1 MSSAQL
7 SSFLRCSERKTTGS
21 TFMIGCVVKT
31 KERLHEQRRK
41 EDNWVNL
48 HDRMCGK
55 NQRVYM
61 SSAERKTT
69 GSTFMIG
76 CVVFKTKERLHEQRR
91 KEDNWVNLHDR
102 MCGF

>member
-1 MSSAQL
+1 MSSA
-7 SSFLRCSERKTTGS
+7 ERKTTGS

-48 HDRMCGK
+48 HDRMCGFY
-55 NQRVYM
+55 QRSYM

-76 CVVFKTKERLHEQRR
+76 CVVKTKERLHEQRR
-91 KEDNWVNLHDR
+91 KEDNWVNHPDR
-102 MCGF
+102 MCGKNQRETT

>member
-1 MSSAQL
+1 MSSAERRQL
-7 SSFLRCSERKTTGS
+7 GQPSDRMCGFSKPKRDYMSSAERKTTGS

-55 NQRVYM
+55 NQR
-61 SSAERKTT
+61 ETT
-69 GSTFMIG
+69 
-76 CVVFKTKERLHEQRR
+76 
-91 KEDNWVNLHDR
+91 
-102 MCGF
+102 

>member
-1 MSSAQL
+1 MSSA
-7 SSFLRCSERKTTGS
+7 ERKTTGS

-48 HDRMCGK
+48 
-55 NQRVYM
+55 
-61 SSAERKTT
+61 S
-69 GSTFMIG
+69 MIG
-76 CVVFKTKERLHEQRR
+76 CVVKTKERLHEQRR